1 MGIHNLDI
9 QNKCL
14 LSKWLFK
21 LCNEDGLWQEL
32 LRNKYLK
39 GQSLSQIE
47 KKTGDSFFWSGLMGV
62 KNHFLSQG
70 TFKLVSGVQI
80 RFWEDRLLGN
90 HAFKLQYINLFNIVC
105 KKHATVPD
113 VFSSNPLNVSFRRTL
128 VGNKLVEWC
137 SLVARLAHI
146 SLYEG
151 TNKFLWSLNK
161 NMSFIIK
168 SMYRH
173 LINNRVI

>member
-47 KKTGDSFFWSGLMGV
+47 KKQEIHILVWPYGCQEP
-62 KNHFLSQG
+62 FLG
-70 TFKLVSGVQI
+70 RFKLFSGNNQI
-80 RFWEDRLLGN
+80 TLVENRALL
-90 HAFKLQYINLFNIVC
+90 
-105 KKHATVPD
+105 
-113 VFSSNPLNVSFRRTL
+113 L
-128 VGNKLVEWC
+128 VGNPL
-137 SLVARLAHI
+137 
-146 SLYEG
+146 
-151 TNKFLWSLNK
+151 
-161 NMSFIIK
+161 
-168 SMYRH
+168 
-173 LINNRVI
+173 